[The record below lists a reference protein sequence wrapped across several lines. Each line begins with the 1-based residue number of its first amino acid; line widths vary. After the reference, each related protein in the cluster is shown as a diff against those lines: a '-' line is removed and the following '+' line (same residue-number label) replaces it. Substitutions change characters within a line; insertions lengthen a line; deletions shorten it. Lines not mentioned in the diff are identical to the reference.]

1 MFPVHFKICWMLFP
15 PRKLLGKIVGL
26 ISNGFKG
33 KKYEND
39 LFRVRDA
46 QNKRVVKICG
56 LQADD
61 ILAKDPGEAL
71 QTTTVPLIE
80 PVDLSVLSQEA
91 VEFVPGKLVTVRKA
105 GPNGGKKKCRAVVCG
120 NLLQS
125 DLDPAP
131 GNLYASVAHG
141 ILIRAALA
149 HSVQKGWG
157 AGVTDIPL
165 CSLAETSGC
174 PGGDC
179 CAPKSLKVFVE
190 AKVCNSSERWRV
202 HNALY
207 GFTSSPARWAVHRD
221 QTMGGFTWKMDGCDF
236 SLKRTEEGNLWKL

>member
-1 MFPVHFKICWMLFP
+1 MLGQSHGLLPSWNLWMVWKSGWVGCTKMFPVHFKICWMLFP

-71 QTTTVPLIE
+71 QTTTVPLNEVRCEFREWKDAMIKEYNSLVHETKAIE

-157 AGVTDIPL
+157 AGVTDIPP
-165 CSLAETSGC
+165 CSLAETS
-174 PGGDC
+174 
-179 CAPKSLKVFVE
+179 
-190 AKVCNSSERWRV
+190 
-202 HNALY
+202 
-207 GFTSSPARWAVHRD
+207 
-221 QTMGGFTWKMDGCDF
+221 
-236 SLKRTEEGNLWKL
+236 